1 MTDVID
7 NAADAASKA
16 SDGANQATN
25 QDGSKVYTEE
35 YVNTIKAESIKRAKD
50 LKDVETKLKKFE
62 DEKLT
67 DSEKKEK
74 RIAELEAE
82 KLQIL
87 SGQKDKDIDNLILKK
102 SNGKNIVDIDALM
115 LFAKKELA
123 SVENVDEKAVEAVIG
138 KILKDKPYLV
148 SSTTIIPGDGNFG
161 KNNNQQAKDPI
172 GGFNDWLQKQWK
184 G

>member
-7 NAADAASKA
+7 NAADAAKKA
-16 SDGANQATN
+16 SDDANKEVN
-25 QDGSKVYTEE
+25 QEAKKVYDEE
-35 YVNTIKAESIKRAKD
+35 YVNTVKAESIARAKK
-50 LKDVETKLKKFE
+50 LKEVEDKLKKLE
-62 DEKLT
+62 DEKL
-67 DSEKKEK
+67 SETEKDKK
-74 RIAELEAE
+74 RITELEAE
-82 KLQIL
+82 KASIL

-148 SSTTIIPGDGNFG
+148 SSTTVIPGDGNF
-161 KNNNQQAKDPI
+161 KNNDNRSAKDPI
-172 GGFNDWLQKQWK
+172 GGFNGWLQKQWK